1 MEKITTITSA
11 ETFSVRHPVLRA
23 GKPIESCRFEGDD
36 LPTTTHIG
44 LFQYNHLIGII
55 SIFEVKSPLFNDER
69 QFQLRGMA
77 VLEEH
82 QKKGFGEKLVRHAE
96 QFLKSRNAS
105 LIWFNARLSAVEFY
119 KRIGYTTVGE
129 VFIINAVGPHN
140 VMFKK
145 II

>member
-1 MEKITTITSA
+1 MEKITIITST

-36 LPTTTHIG
+36 LATTTHLG
-44 LFQYNHLIGII
+44 LFKDNHLIGMI

-77 VLEEH
+77 ILEEY

-96 QFLKSRNAS
+96 HYLKSKNAS
-105 LIWFNARLSAVEFY
+105 LLWFNARLIAVEFY
-119 KRIGYTTVGE
+119 KKLGYTIIGE
-129 VFIINAVGPHN
+129 AFIIENIGTHYI
-140 VMFKK
+140 MFKK
-145 II
+145 I

>member
-1 MEKITTITSA
+1 MEKITIITSS

-36 LPTTTHIG
+36 LATTTHLG
-44 LFQYNHLIGII
+44 LFKGNDLIGII
-55 SIFEVKSPLFNDER
+55 SIFEVKSLLFNDEK

-96 QFLKSRNAS
+96 QYLKSKNAS
-105 LIWFNARLSAVEFY
+105 LIWFNARLVAVAFY
-119 KRIGYTTVGE
+119 KKMGYTTIGE
-129 VFIINAVGPHN
+129 AFIINTVGPHY

-145 II
+145 I

>member
-1 MEKITTITSA
+1 MEKIIPITSA

-36 LPTTTHIG
+36 LATTTHLG
-44 LFQYNHLIGII
+44 LFKGNHLVGII
-55 SIFEVKSPLFNDER
+55 SIFEIKSVLFNDER

-96 QFLKSRNAS
+96 LYLKSINAS
-105 LIWFNARLSAVEFY
+105 LIWFNARSSAVAFY
-119 KRIGYTTVGE
+119 KKMGYLIVGE
-129 VFIINAVGPHN
+129 AFIIENIGLHY

-145 II
+145 I